1 MITRLSRDLGWKL
14 LALAIAALLWVVVNR
29 EEEISTSV
37 AAPLQF
43 RNLADGLEISG
54 GAPRTILLKV
64 HGPSARLARS
74 DLATLAVVL
83 DCSQAVKPGAYT
95 FNIAS
100 RQIRRPFGVVFASAD
115 PSQVQLILERT
126 VSRQVRVDPTYASP
140 PPSGYTVASY
150 SITPDRVR
158 VAGPE
163 SHVRRI
169 DVAGTDPIDLDGVVS
184 RTELHLAAHLSDPE
198 LRLDPTT
205 PLLTYKVVLEKV
217 PTKKEA
223 TH

>member
-14 LALAIAALLWVVVNR
+14 LALAIATLLWVAVNR

-43 RNLADGLEISG
+43 RNLAEGLEISG
-54 GAPRTILLKV
+54 GAPRTILLTV

-83 DCSQAVKPGAYT
+83 DCSKAVKPGAYT
-95 FNIAS
+95 FNIAT

-115 PSQVQLILERT
+115 PSQVQLVLERT
-126 VSRQVRVDPTYASP
+126 VSRQVRVDPTYASAP
-140 PPSGYTVASY
+140 PPGYAVAGY
-150 SITPDRVR
+150 SISPGRVR
-158 VAGPE
+158 ITGPE

-169 DVAGTDPIDLDGVVS
+169 DAAGTDPIELDGVVS
-184 RTELHLAAHLSDPE
+184 RTELHLAAHLSDPQ
-198 LRLDPTT
+198 LRLDPAT
-205 PLLTYKVVLEKV
+205 PLLTYTVVLKKV
-217 PTKKEA
+217 PAKEA